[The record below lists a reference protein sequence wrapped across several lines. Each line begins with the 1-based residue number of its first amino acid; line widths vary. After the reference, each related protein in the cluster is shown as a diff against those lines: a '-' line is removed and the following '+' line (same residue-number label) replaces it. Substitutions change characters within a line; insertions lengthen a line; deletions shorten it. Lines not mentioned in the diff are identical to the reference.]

1 METRHTTDTTNASDT
16 SQTMH
21 GRDTEPEH
29 EPKEPVLLRWPHPAG
44 ELPEFSEVCVELVDP
59 AKRANRGTINTVP
72 KAIAYVANILA
83 ASCVERAA
91 VIMINADCVPTGY
104 SIVGVGC
111 GLSCRVSPAEIARV
125 CLLSGT
131 IQLILMHNHP
141 ACTDPEPS
149 SGDDATIQGLYEI
162 LRQVGLVLV
171 DFIVVGTD
179 AKFFSYRENRR
190 TPFAFVP
197 TYTGWEHDDTKEKDP
212 EEDEDYDGPDDGQN

>member
-21 GRDTEPEH
+21 GRDTESEH
-29 EPKEPVLLRWPHPAG
+29 EPKLLRWPKPAG
-44 ELPEFSEVCVELVDP
+44 ELQEFGEVSVELVDP
-59 AKRANRGTINTVP
+59 ARRANRGNISTVP
-72 KAIAYVANILA
+72 RAIAYVADILA
-83 ASCVERAA
+83 RSCVERAA
-91 VIMINADCVPTGY
+91 IIMINADCVPTGY

-131 IQLILMHNHP
+131 IQLVLMHNHP

-171 DFIVVGTD
+171 DFVVVGTD
-179 AKFFSYRENRR
+179 GKFFSYRENRR
-190 TPFAFVP
+190 TPFSHVP
-197 TYTGWEHDDTKEKDP
+197 TYTGWEHDEKEKDP
-212 EEDEDYDGPDDGQN
+212 KEDEDYDGPDDGQN